1 MMTSA
6 GGGVGNVGQPVTAA
20 GDNRA
25 SRDEFAT
32 IPAAL
37 QQARALDSFGDKPL
51 AIISA
56 GSETQDGSLPLQDE
70 MAAPSTRS
78 VHHVLP
84 DEIATSQH
92 NLPATLSTVVGRD
105 NELRET
111 RRLLGSGAY

>member
-1 MMTSA
+1 MGLMPSLA
-6 GGGVGNVGQPVTAA
+6 RLGVMRLVYLSDDGGLPPQARTEEHAIHSTA

-56 GSETQDGSLPLQDE
+56 GSETQDGWLPL
-70 MAAPSTRS
+70 
-78 VHHVLP
+78 L
-84 DEIATSQH
+84 
-92 NLPATLSTVVGRD
+92 
-105 NELRET
+105 
-111 RRLLGSGAY
+111 